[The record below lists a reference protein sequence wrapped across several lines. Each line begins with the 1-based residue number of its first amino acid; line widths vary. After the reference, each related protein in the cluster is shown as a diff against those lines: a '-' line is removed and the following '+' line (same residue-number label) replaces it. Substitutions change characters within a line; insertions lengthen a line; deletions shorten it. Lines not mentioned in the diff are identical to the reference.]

1 LLIVASCAPAS
12 RASRPLLFAMQCFP
26 YCPIVTHLQCAVGQL
41 PFEQR
46 GGDGGDG
53 RGGGGR
59 GDGRGD
65 GGMPPQ
71 NFK

>member
-1 LLIVASCAPAS
+1 MTHFIAFGPED
-12 RASRPLLFAMQCFP
+12 
-26 YCPIVTHLQCAVGQL
+26 THLQCAVGQL

-53 RGGGGR
+53 RGGGGGGGR

-65 GGMPPQ
+65 GGMSPGQ
-71 NFK
+71 TF